1 MAGSGDLLRVLLP
14 ADSGPSRGGVLA
26 LEVYT
31 DGLLVRLRFPSQD
44 DFPYPPWEP
53 HAFVLHDNAGTTYRF
68 EGFTAGGQ
76 PTHGIVTF
84 SPTAPPHARWVEA
97 ITPAGRARFDLL

>member
-14 ADSGPSRGGVLA
+14 AEAVPARGRVLA
-26 LEVYT
+26 LELYT
-31 DGLLVRLRFPSQD
+31 DGLLVRVVIPSHD
-44 DFPYPPWEP
+44 DFPYPPWE
-53 HAFVLHDNAGTTYRF
+53 AATFALHDDAGTAYLF

-84 SPTAPPHARWVEA
+84 SPAAPPDTRWIET
-97 ITPAGRARFDLL
+97 ITPAGRARFNLT